1 MSILYNKICGIEIF
15 CHLRQLKIP
24 DGVCLSRP
32 QPRRSA
38 FLSHSHFPSDAI
50 PRVPSHPP
58 PIVHPLPGDGATAVR
73 ENDSFTFHASSC
85 SETSLAQLHMQGE
98 SSGHQTVE
106 LLTSVAQRQD
116 AARVD
121 DHKSQKLSQPHDH
134 PPPPVVERLQA
145 GTQEYAECHDIDAS
159 GTLPGVRG
167 QERKTVDL
175 TNHSV
180 QMEIIQMRDEL
191 KRFHDLKL
199 HHKQLEAQLTARMRQ
214 GASETAEVND

>member
-1 MSILYNKICGIEIF
+1 MVLKYF

-38 FLSHSHFPSDAI
+38 FLISHSHFPSDAV
-50 PRVPSHPP
+50 PRVPTHPP
-58 PIVHPLPGDGATAVR
+58 PTAHPLPGDGATAVR

-85 SETSLAQLHMQGE
+85 SETSLAQLHVQGE
-98 SSGHQTVE
+98 FSGHQTVE
-106 LLTSVAQRQD
+106 SLTSVAWRQD
-116 AARVD
+116 TARVD

-134 PPPPVVERLQA
+134 PPPPLVERLQA
-145 GTQEYAECHDIDAS
+145 GTNEYAECHDAS
-159 GTLPGVRG
+159 WTLPGGQG
-167 QERKTVDL
+167 QEQRKTADL